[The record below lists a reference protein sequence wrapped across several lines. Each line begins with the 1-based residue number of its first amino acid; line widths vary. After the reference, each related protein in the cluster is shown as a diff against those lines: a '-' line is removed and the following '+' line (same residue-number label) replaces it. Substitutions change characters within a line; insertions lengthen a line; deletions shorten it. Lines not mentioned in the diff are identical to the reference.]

1 MTKSPDKVPITI
13 EVEPEITAITTAFL
27 KGILPVLMEM
37 LFEEVPPDKI
47 RMYKDN
53 NYDGRMYAALD
64 EIYKKCM
71 RNVYFATD
79 EKALFEMVQLP
90 AKILDNNKI
99 IN

>member
-1 MTKSPDKVPITI
+1 MIKSPDKVPITI
-13 EVEPEITAITTAFL
+13 EVDPTITAISMAFF
-27 KGILPVLMEM
+27 KGILPSLIEM
-37 LFEEVPPDKI
+37 LYKDVPRDT
-47 RMYKDN
+47 RQAFNDN

-79 EKALFEMVQLP
+79 EKALLEMVQLP
-90 AKILDNNKI
+90 AKILDNKKI